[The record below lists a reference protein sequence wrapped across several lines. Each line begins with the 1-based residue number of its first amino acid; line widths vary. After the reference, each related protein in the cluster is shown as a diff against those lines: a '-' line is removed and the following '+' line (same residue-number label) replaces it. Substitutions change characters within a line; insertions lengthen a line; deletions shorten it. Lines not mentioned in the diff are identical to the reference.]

1 MNLPTAKTTHKFSLA
16 SLSTLIYGAPKIG
29 KSTFCSHAD
38 RALFLATEP
47 GLNNLDVFQ
56 VPITTWEEFCEA
68 VDAVVKGGHQYTTA
82 IVDTIDNAYHFCEN
96 WTCRKFGIKHSS
108 DLSFG
113 KGSALVNGEFMRVI
127 TKLAS
132 SPYGLIMT
140 SHAKDKEVEARG
152 GKYVKTFPT
161 LPESA
166 RKAIMGFVDII
177 LFVDVEVENNAA
189 GAVVYKRVVR
199 TKPAKEYEAG
209 DRTGLLPETIPLDYQ
224 TFANALQ
231 VGMTANAK
239 VNAPAQV
246 QTEKGETVKDKPQEK
261 PAENPTEKV
270 EKPAATVAPVVQ
282 STTEAPV
289 VTTAVAKEKKAAPKK
304 ELLTVEQVALI
315 RELMP
320 ECGVKE
326 EEICKRAKVSSLD
339 QIPDRHYDA
348 IITFM
353 GKEKA
358 KIAEKPTEP
367 KESTEKVT
375 DAAAGAK
382 ADGKSALALV
392 PAETTNKEGA
402 N

>member
-16 SLSTLIYGAPKIG
+16 SLSTLIYGPPKIG

-38 RALFLATEP
+38 HALFLATEP

-68 VDAVVKGGHQYTTA
+68 VDAMVKGGHQYLTA
-82 IVDTIDNAYHFCEN
+82 IVDTVDNAYRFCED
-96 WTCRKFGIKHSS
+96 WTCRKWGIKHSS
-108 DLSFG
+108 DLAYG
-113 KGSALVNGEFMRVI
+113 KGASLVNAEFMRVI

-166 RKAIMGFVDII
+166 RKSIMGFVDII
-177 LFVDVEVENNAA
+177 LYVDIEVSNNPD
-189 GAVVYKRVVR
+189 GTVVYKRVVR

-209 DRTGLLPETIPLDYQ
+209 DRTGLLPETIPLDYHA
-224 TFANALQ
+224 FASALQ
-231 VGMTANAK
+231 VGVVSNAGPLVHNVVEAEKKNAPAVEKVATTQVETPVAPDGMQNGTPAAPERTAEQQTVA
-239 VNAPAQV
+239 APAQV
-246 QTEKGETVKDKPQEK
+246 VAPAVQPQPAESKKDK
-261 PAENPTEKV
+261 
-270 EKPAATVAPVVQ
+270 
-282 STTEAPV
+282 
-289 VTTAVAKEKKAAPKK
+289 PKK
-304 ELLTVEQVALI
+304 ELLNEDQIAAI
-315 RELMP
+315 RELLP

-326 EEICKRAKVSSLD
+326 EEICKRAKVQSLD
-339 QIPDRHYDA
+339 QIPERHYDA

-358 KIAEKPTEP
+358 KLGASPKATE
-367 KESTEKVT
+367 S
-375 DAAAGAK
+375 
-382 ADGKSALALV
+382 
-392 PAETTNKEGA
+392 PAEGGA
-402 N
+402 TQPPAEQK